1 MKKNS
6 LFVKI
11 MAGAMAGVMV
21 LIAVATLW
29 LPSACIPLPIDQA
42 HGHGDFPFAP

>member
-21 LIAVATLW
+21 LIAVASLVMI
-29 LPSACIPLPIDQA
+29 LIQK
-42 HGHGDFPFAP
+42 

>member
-1 MKKNS
+1 MKKSS

-21 LIAVATLW
+21 LIAVASLVMI
-29 LPSACIPLPIDQA
+29 LVQ
-42 HGHGDFPFAP
+42 G